1 MSNPEVCDD
10 DLYKELNM
18 DEVDM
23 NIEDYEE
30 LFGLTLN
37 NSEELFQ
44 NGGLDSL
51 FGMKDMTAAD
61 SNHQGNLLAEVYRSS
76 MISHIPVLNVDGKS
90 TL

>member
-1 MSNPEVCDD
+1 MSNPGVCDD
-10 DLYKELNM
+10 DLYKELDM

-51 FGMKDMTAAD
+51 FGTKDVSAAD
-61 SNHQGNLLAEVYRSS
+61 SKCQGDLLAEVYCSS
-76 MISHIPVLNVDGKS
+76 LITHVPFLNVDGKP

>member
-1 MSNPEVCDD
+1 MSNPGVSDD

-51 FGMKDMTAAD
+51 FGSKDMSAAD
-61 SNHQGNLLAEVYRSS
+61 SNCQGGLLAEVYCLS
-76 MISHIPVLNVDGKS
+76 MITCSCFEC
-90 TL
+90 